1 MALTEELA
9 RVAEAAGRFASAG
22 EEVTAVIPAEPEPGL
37 RVYVCAYGL
46 DEHRTWLA
54 LGADGRPV
62 HSRAVVRAAV
72 SIAAL
77 CEIGEEAAG
86 GGDLADLLARL
97 EELRQTNAPEGVED
111 AIAAAIE
118 LRETLRDS
126 PRLAS
131 PAYLDAVGAATRR
144 LEEALGNAPRSPLS
158 EALRQSTD
166 TVEELASDVEA
177 RYKLE
182 LE

>member
-1 MALTEELA
+1 VALTEELA

-37 RVYVCAYGL
+37 RVYVCAYGP

-77 CEIGEEAAG
+77 CEIAEEAAG
-86 GGDLADLLARL
+86 GRDLDDLLARL
-97 EELRQTNAPEGVED
+97 EELRRTEAPEGVEE
-111 AIAAAIE
+111 ATRAAIE
-118 LRETLRDS
+118 LRETLGDS

-131 PAYLDAVGAATRR
+131 PEYLDTVGAAARR
-144 LEEALGNAPRSPLS
+144 LEEALGTASGSPLS
-158 EALRQSTD
+158 EALRQSTA

-177 RYKLE
+177 RYKLD
-182 LE
+182 LA

>member
-1 MALTEELA
+1 VPLTEELA
-9 RVAEAAGRFASAG
+9 RVAEAAGRFATAG
-22 EEVTAVIPAEPEPGL
+22 EEVAAVIPAEPEPGL
-37 RVYVCAYGL
+37 RVYVCAYGA

-54 LGADGRPV
+54 LGADGRPL

-77 CEIGEEAAG
+77 CEIAEEVAG
-86 GGDLADLLARL
+86 GGDLDDLLARL
-97 EELRQTNAPEGVED
+97 EELRRTDAPEGVEE
-111 AIAAAIE
+111 ATRAALE
-118 LRETLRDS
+118 LRETLGVS

-131 PAYLDAVGAATRR
+131 PAYLDTVGAATRR

-158 EALRQSTD
+158 EALRQSTG

-177 RYKLE
+177 RYKLD